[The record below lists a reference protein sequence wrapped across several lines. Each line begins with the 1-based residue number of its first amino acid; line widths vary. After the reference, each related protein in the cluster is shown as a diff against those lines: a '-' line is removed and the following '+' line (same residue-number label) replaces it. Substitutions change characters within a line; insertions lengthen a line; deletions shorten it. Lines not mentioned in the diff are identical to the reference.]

1 VIKNN
6 SLLTNEDRDLL
17 LKVKNLIEELFET
30 LEVLEDKDAMESIKE
45 AEQNIKKGRLKDYK
59 DFIEELR
66 NSGNI

>member
-1 VIKNN
+1 MIKNN